1 MKEQFYDPAAIATL
15 QSVFRL
21 VVPEA
26 ILLVFA
32 CALFLCATVRNVN
45 RNVLA
50 VIAMIGLTAAL
61 LAAIFGPGRTPVA
74 DLVPTVS
81 TIWPDRLTYF
91 TRLLG
96 IIGCMLLILMSWDEA
111 PDSVA
116 GEYFACILLIAA
128 GAGLTGAANELIT
141 LFLALELISIPTY
154 VLLYLPRTDRPAQE
168 SAVKYFL
175 LSIFSSGFLLLG
187 FSYLYGLTG
196 TTNIP
201 ALLDAFS
208 GPEAPA
214 AMLPLAAIVLIVAG
228 LGFKI
233 TAVPFHFYAPDVY
246 EGAPVSAAA
255 LLAFVPKLAGFVAL
269 IRILGEVGPG
279 HDLLGSAY
287 LGLTLKMQVPVLL
300 WILAAITMTLGNV
313 VALWQENLQRIM
325 AYSSVAHAG
334 YMLIGLAV
342 APFLVGASTVG
353 GVSAVLFYLVAY
365 GAMTLGVFGV
375 LALLNRDSRQVE
387 RVDDLAGL
395 GRTNPK
401 LAALMAL
408 FLFSLIGLP
417 LTAGFAGKLLIFFGA
432 MTVPASVGDAGWLYL
447 VLAIIAA
454 LNAAI
459 GAYYYLRIIGVMYL
473 RSAVHPQS
481 ASRCIAGWAVLVAC
495 AIFTIGFGVFPASM
509 QEFTQAVAAAA
520 SPSR

>member
-1 MKEQFYDPAAIATL
+1 MKEQFYDPATIATL
-15 QSVFRL
+15 QSIFRL

-26 ILLVFA
+26 ILLVVA
-32 CALFLCATVRNVN
+32 CVLFLCATIRNAN
-45 RNVLA
+45 RNILA

-61 LAAIFGPGRTPVA
+61 LASIFGPGRTPVA

-81 TIWPDRLTYF
+81 TIWPDKLTYF
-91 TRLLG
+91 TRILG

-128 GAGLTGAANELIT
+128 GTGLTGAANELIT

-168 SAVKYFL
+168 AAVKYFL

-201 ALLDAFS
+201 ALLDAFA

-279 HDLLGSAY
+279 HDLLGAAY

-300 WILAAITMTLGNV
+300 WILAAITMTLGNF

-342 APFLVGASTVG
+342 APFLVGASTIN

-375 LALLNRDSRQVE
+375 LALLNRNSRQVE

-432 MTVPASVGDAGWLYL
+432 MTVPASEGDAGWLYL

-473 RSAVHPQS
+473 RTAVHPQS

-495 AIFTIGFGVFPASM
+495 AIFTIAFGVYPAPM
-509 QEFTQAVAAAA
+509 QEFTQAVAAV
-520 SPSR
+520 SLPSR